1 MKNRL
6 SDLNN
11 HLFAQL
17 ERLAD
22 ENLSAEAIE
31 SEVKRSS
38 AIVDL
43 ADKIVD
49 NARLTLA
56 ACELVAKHGDRFMK
70 HLPMITGPE
79 TETAPSA
86 PVIDFKRKV
95 EGGQ

>member
-56 ACELVAKHGDRFMK
+56 
-70 HLPMITGPE
+70 
-79 TETAPSA
+79 
-86 PVIDFKRKV
+86 
-95 EGGQ
+95 